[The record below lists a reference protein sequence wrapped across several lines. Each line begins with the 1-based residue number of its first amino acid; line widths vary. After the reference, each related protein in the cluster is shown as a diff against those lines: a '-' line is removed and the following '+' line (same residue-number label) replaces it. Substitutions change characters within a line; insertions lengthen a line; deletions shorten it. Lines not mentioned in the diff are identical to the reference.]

1 MAQHQAAPPE
11 GFYTVAEFIRIFAV
25 PRTSFYRYAQSGA
38 LRLTKLNR
46 ATRIA
51 KADAQA
57 WADALPTTGG
67 EA

>member
-1 MAQHQAAPPE
+1 MTSID
-11 GFYTVAEFIRIFAV
+11 GFYTVSEFIRIFAV
-25 PRTSFYRYAQSGA
+25 PRTSFYRYAQSGQ

-57 WADALPTTGG
+57 WAASLPTIGG